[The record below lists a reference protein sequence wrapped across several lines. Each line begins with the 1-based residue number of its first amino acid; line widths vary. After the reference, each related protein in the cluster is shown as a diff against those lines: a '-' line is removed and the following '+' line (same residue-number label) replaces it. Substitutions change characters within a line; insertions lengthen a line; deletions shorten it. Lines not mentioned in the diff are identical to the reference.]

1 MEQSTERTILIRE
14 VTQVQASWTEAE
26 RGAAGAFT
34 LQLILDNGADEYVL
48 RPTADDADVLLQLI
62 QRSDK
67 AVFDLERKVLI
78 FGSIS
83 LE

>member
-1 MEQSTERTILIRE
+1 VEQRAVEQIVIRQ

-26 RGAAGAFT
+26 RGAPGAFT
-34 LQLILDNGADEYVL
+34 IQLILDNGADEYVL
-48 RPTADDADVLLQLI
+48 RPTAEDADVLLKLI
-62 QRSDK
+62 ERSDK

-83 LE
+83 LD